1 MKASRADCEGES
13 VNSDGS
19 DSKYCHKNKHS
30 SQAFDVKLHG
40 FGRTF
45 VNEFCYIETALR
57 EFLWQKVWSYEW
69 IIRNCFAKKKALAKV
84 SNNPRFVDYQH
95 EFPSDLTFHLPTS
108 LRSLSQLHWSNQV
121 LKNLQRIWSLKEDF
135 REISISFCRFLNF
148 DLGISLLKNPPS
160 VDVGSEKFRIKLH

>member
-45 VNEFCYIETALR
+45 VNEFCYIETALS
-57 EFLWQKVWSYEW
+57 EFPWQKVWSYEW

-95 EFPSDLTFHLPTS
+95 EFPSALTFHLPHYAAC
-108 LRSLSQLHWSNQV
+108 RSYIEAIKSW
-121 LKNLQRIWSLKEDF
+121 RIFNE
-135 REISISFCRFLNF
+135 F
-148 DLGISLLKNPPS
+148 DLCKKT
-160 VDVGSEKFRIKLH
+160 SEKSQFHFVASWTLILELVSWRILRRLMM